1 MKTMTAALLAAGMM
15 ALAPL
20 AAQAQALTP
29 APSAP
34 SATGTPIT
42 PIRASKIILVG
53 DSTTAVVGGWGPSFC
68 AYHVNS
74 FLTCVNLA
82 RGGRSSGSY
91 IAEGSWEIALGEMS
105 AGPYVQTYVLI
116 QFGHNDQ
123 PGKPGRST
131 DLATEF
137 PANLRRYV
145 AETRAR
151 GAIPVLVTPLTRRQ
165 FVDGQLQNDLLP
177 WADAVRAV
185 AAETNTPLLDLN
197 AESAAAVQALGPM
210 MSAQFAQAA
219 PSPEVAAALL
229 TGTTIAAS
237 TGVPAAA
244 TPAAPPA
251 GQVAPPAG
259 PASSAPTTLQNNAAV
274 EPLGQARVSFDYTH
288 VGVTGADFFA
298 RMVTKQL
305 AIAVPALRRNLIP

>member
-1 MKTMTAALLAAGMM
+1 MILKLSRLMTAGAAVLMLGVGLAGQA
-15 ALAPL
+15 
-20 AAQAQALTP
+20 AAQTP
-29 APSAP
+29 PP
-34 SATGTPIT
+34 GGTPIT

-68 AYHVNS
+68 AYHVTS

-91 IAEGSWEIALGEMS
+91 IAEGSWDIALAEMS
-105 AGPYVQTYVLI
+105 TGGYGQTYVLI

-151 GAIPVLVTPLTRRQ
+151 GAVPVLVTPLARRQ
-165 FVDGQLQNDLLP
+165 FIDGRLQNDLEP
-177 WADAVRAV
+177 WAQTIRDV
-185 AAETNTPLLDLN
+185 AAETGAPLVDLN
-197 AESAAAVQALGPM
+197 AASVAAVQALGPM

-219 PSPEVAAALL
+219 PSQEVAAALL
-229 TGTTIAAS
+229 TGTTIPAS
-237 TGVPAAA
+237 TGVPAPAV
-244 TPAAPPA
+244 PAAPPA
-251 GQVAPPAG
+251 AQPAPGA
-259 PASSAPTTLQNNAAV
+259 ATLQDNAAV
-274 EPLGQARVSFDYTH
+274 EPLGQARISFDYTH
-288 VGVTGADFFA
+288 LGTTGADFFA
-298 RMVTKQL
+298 RMVTEHL
-305 AIAVPALRRNLIP
+305 AVAVPALRRNLIP